1 VALAHRFD
9 QADDPVG
16 VADVDPDRRGPI
28 PEPPGGCLDGVGHVG
43 ADDAGTLPGEPGG
56 DGGPQART
64 RPGHDGDAL
73 LEPAHGLPTPVP
85 GSTLPGEAMQLSI
98 HRGGGG
104 DRRERKEQSMG
115 AHEDTVR
122 ILEAELGSVEQ
133 AFRGLSAEHWRTPTR
148 LLPVDEAQPPWTLF
162 ELAGHFDISIGL
174 TVMLMA
180 EPQAG
185 QVGRD
190 RVSFFI
196 FPRSEVAPV
205 VYAYAYTM
213 VEGKTP
219 EQLPDVLGATFAKTV
234 DGARAMAPDTVGPG
248 YYALMRLDEFVASRV
263 VEAVVHGLDL
273 TDALGREPMCTPA
286 GVAATAAILDELLA
300 RKTVP
305 GRPADLAG
313 DDLAWVRAASGRG
326 PAHPDPR
333 LPLIG

>member
-1 VALAHRFD
+1 M
-9 QADDPVG
+9 
-16 VADVDPDRRGPI
+16 
-28 PEPPGGCLDGVGHVG
+28 
-43 ADDAGTLPGEPGG
+43 
-56 DGGPQART
+56 
-64 RPGHDGDAL
+64 
-73 LEPAHGLPTPVP
+73 
-85 GSTLPGEAMQLSI
+85 GSY
-98 HRGGGG
+98 
-104 DRRERKEQSMG
+104 
-115 AHEDTVR
+115 EDTVG
-122 ILEAELGSVEQ
+122 ILEVELGQVEQ
-133 AFRGLSAEHWRTPTR
+133 RFRGLSEAEWATPTKLR
-148 LLPVDEAQPPWTLF
+148 PLDETKPPWTLF

-205 VYAYAYTM
+205 VYDYAYTM

-219 EQLPDVLGATFAKTV
+219 AQMPDTLAATFAKTIE
-234 DGARAMAPDTVGPG
+234 GARSLAPDTVGPG

-273 TDALGREPMCTPA
+273 TDALGRDPMATPE
-286 GVAATAAILDELLA
+286 GVAVTAAILDDLLA

-305 GRPADLAG
+305 GRPAGLS
-313 DDLAWVRAASGRG
+313 DDMAWVRAASGRG
-326 PAHPDPR
+326 PEHPDPR

>member
-1 VALAHRFD
+1 M
-9 QADDPVG
+9 
-16 VADVDPDRRGPI
+16 
-28 PEPPGGCLDGVGHVG
+28 
-43 ADDAGTLPGEPGG
+43 
-56 DGGPQART
+56 
-64 RPGHDGDAL
+64 
-73 LEPAHGLPTPVP
+73 
-85 GSTLPGEAMQLSI
+85 GSY
-98 HRGGGG
+98 
-104 DRRERKEQSMG
+104 
-115 AHEDTVR
+115 EDTVR
-122 ILEAELGSVEQ
+122 ILEVELAQVEQ
-133 AFRGLSAEHWRTPTR
+133 GFRGLAEAEWATPTKLR
-148 LLPVDEAQPPWTLF
+148 PLDETKPPWTLF

-180 EPQAG
+180 EPQDG

-205 VYAYAYTM
+205 VYDYAYTM

-219 EQLPDVLGATFAKTV
+219 AEMPDVLAATFAKTV
-234 DGARAMAPDTVGPG
+234 EGARSLAPETVGPG

-273 TDALGREPMCTPA
+273 TDALGREPMATPEGTA
-286 GVAATAAILDELLA
+286 VTAAILDDLLA
-300 RKTVP
+300 RKTVA
-305 GRPADLAG
+305 GRPAGLE